1 MLWSYRIIFLSYEVF
16 TEWPGRERKV
26 TSRALSE
33 LGHSDSKPP
42 GMSVD
47 GVDEILLAVQTA
59 AEYRVD
65 QHWHPLHP
73 PDPCHSLAVGC
84 LAVSPAG
91 ETVALRTNPARV
103 LG

>member
-1 MLWSYRIIFLSYEVF
+1 MFSRCSVRKFGLGWVVQFYLYLSLTATCSSIAYLNLSYEVF

-47 GVDEILLAVQTA
+47 GAEILLAAQST
-59 AEYRVD
+59 EY
-65 QHWHPLHP
+65 
-73 PDPCHSLAVGC
+73 
-84 LAVSPAG
+84 
-91 ETVALRTNPARV
+91 
-103 LG
+103 